1 MRSGTQR
8 GGNDI
13 RLRAKLRHL
22 ILAAILIV
30 SVSAFTY
37 PGMPDVIEMR
47 QAGQDLLECDF
58 DGIRAV
64 VEANGDVGS
73 LEASAKAMARWIRQF
88 PSQFPAGSEQG
99 HNTKARPEIW
109 SDHAGFET
117 AASKMADAADRL
129 AELAKAEN
137 TEGVKL
143 QVKAIGAACRDCH
156 RDYRSR

>member
-8 GGNDI
+8 DGSDI
-13 RLRAKLRHL
+13 RPRALLKHL
-22 ILAAILIV
+22 VVPALLIV
-30 SVSAFTY
+30 AVSAFAY

-47 QAGQDLLECDF
+47 QAGQDLLEGDF
-58 DGIRAV
+58 NGIRAV
-64 VEANGDVGS
+64 AEANGDVES

-109 SDHAGFET
+109 SDHAGFE
-117 AASKMADAADRL
+117 ASANRMADAADRL

-137 TEGVKL
+137 TEGVKI

-156 RDYRSR
+156 RDYRTR